1 MASLRMARRFTR
13 GGAARLALTVLAVA
27 WGVALVAAVRL
38 ANHAV
43 LRAFVEVIDPMAG
56 RAALEVVAGE
66 GGLFSEDGAPAVGA
80 APRGEGGVPCGQGAA
95 FARGGALRAGCG
107 VALTGDAAP

>member
-1 MASLRMARRFTR
+1 MTSLRMARRFTR

-43 LRAFVEVIDPMAG
+43 LRAFVAVIDTMAG
-56 RAALEVVAGE
+56 RAALEVVAGGR
-66 GGLFSEDGAPAVGA
+66 GGFSQGGAPPGGGT
-80 APRGEGGVPCGQGAA
+80 PRGGGGVARGQGAA
-95 FARGGALRAGCG
+95 LARGGAPLPGYRRG
-107 VALTGDAAP
+107 